1 MKFKLDENIGGRGR
15 DLLAA
20 AGHDVSTVY
29 EQGLAGASD
38 EILFDACHAGER
50 VLITLD
56 HDFAQVLRFP
66 LRKRGGVV
74 LLELPPRASP
84 ESLLARIREFL
95 AGLRTQPPLIGQLW
109 IVEPGRIRI
118 RSRDDTEDLR

>member
-1 MKFKLDENIGGRGR
+1 MRFKLDENIGERGR
-15 DLLAA
+15 ELLAVE
-20 AGHDVSTVY
+20 GHDVSTVR

-38 EILFDACHAGER
+38 DVLFDACNAEDR

-66 LRKRGGVV
+66 LRERGGIVV
-74 LLELPPRASP
+74 LELPRIPSP
-84 ESLLARIREFL
+84 ESLLARMREFL
-95 AGLRTQPPLIGQLW
+95 AALGSQPSLTAHLW

-118 RSRDDTEDLR
+118 RSRDDIDTA